1 MNKKPHNPLK
11 ADVWALGVC
20 FVEMISGQSPW
31 RGDTI
36 GKLKKDIQAG
46 AYNLSKRVPPE
57 VAEVIAKMIVVDPEG
72 RLTMQQLLALP
83 LFDLL
88 GYPNPPVEI
97 GECLTGVGR
106 RQIVR
111 MGFTLQK
118 DEVVTD
124 EPQTKSEYCVDAT
137 DVKGAYPRK
146 SKALAIRE
154 WNSRNGMYA
163 LTAIPARYPPPS

>member
-46 AYNLSKRVPPE
+46 AYYLSRRIPPE
-57 VAEVIAKMIVVDPEG
+57 VTEVISKMIVVDPEG
-72 RLTMQQLLALP
+72 RLTMQQVLALP
-83 LFDLL
+83 LFDLV
-88 GYPNPPVEI
+88 GNPNPPLVI
-97 GECLTGVGR
+97 GECLSGIGR
-106 RQIVR
+106 RGIVR

-118 DEVVTD
+118 DDVTD
-124 EPQTKSEYCVDAT
+124 GPQTKSEYCVDEAA
-137 DVKGAYPRK
+137 VKAMYPRK

-154 WNSRNGMYA
+154 WNAKNGLYSLAIVPKHSA
-163 LTAIPARYPPPS
+163 LS